1 MVPLL
6 RVWSTIWTTTSR
18 ALSAFFHPPLRNQVK
33 MTTYWFK
40 KTLMHWSWNECPHSK
55 VAQLS
60 SSKTSR
66 QIEHSHTWL
75 LISCGGSSVWQIN
88 KDGKNIHIRIRI
100 WFLGRIRK
108 KLSHLIFSTSAQ
120 VQVKERLHWS
130 HNLFLWHSSERTLN
144 SNGNFFSKQGLVSIY
159 VSVPCVDF
167 WLLQN
172 SNLPNWWSSWR
183 SCCKATVAFPPFL
196 SWLQE
201 PGQQSH
207 QQPPRQ
213 PELLG

>member
-1 MVPLL
+1 ME
-6 RVWSTIWTTTSR
+6 RVSTFQGGAVVFIEHVQANR
-18 ALSAFFHPPLRNQVK
+18 ALG
-33 MTTYWFK
+33 
-40 KTLMHWSWNECPHSK
+40 
-55 VAQLS
+55 
-60 SSKTSR
+60 
-66 QIEHSHTWL
+66 HTWL
-75 LISCGGSSVWQIN
+75 LISCGGSSVWQLKERWKEYIYLYTN
-88 KDGKNIHIRIRI
+88 LICKTCQ
-100 WFLGRIRK
+100 K
-108 KLSHLIFSTSAQ
+108 KLSHLIFSPSAQ
-120 VQVKERLHWS
+120 VQVKEQFHWS

-144 SNGNFFSKQGLVSIY
+144 SNGNFFSKRSLVSNY
-159 VSVPCVDF
+159 LNVPCVDF

-172 SNLPNWWSSWR
+172 SDLLNWWSSWR